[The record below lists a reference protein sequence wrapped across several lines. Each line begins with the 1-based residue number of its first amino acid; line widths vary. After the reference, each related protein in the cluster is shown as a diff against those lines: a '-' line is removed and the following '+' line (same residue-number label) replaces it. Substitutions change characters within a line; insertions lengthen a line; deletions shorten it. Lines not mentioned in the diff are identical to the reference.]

1 MKQMYLL
8 FYEWFNWLIFG
19 SKATQTF
26 TKFATFIIAAVHW
39 YFSYKM
45 KCPDGA
51 VFITVKVITTVNRT
65 HKRLVR
71 RLKNTRKIARDG
83 SRR

>member
-19 SKATQTF
+19 SQATQTF

-39 YFSYKM
+39 HFSHKI
-45 KCPDGA
+45 KCHDGA
-51 VFITVKVITTVNRT
+51 VFITVKAITMVNRT
-65 HKRLVR
+65 HKQLVR
-71 RLKNTRKIARDG
+71 RCRTSVHN
-83 SRR
+83 